1 MFTASHI
8 LMIFNKKALCQLA
21 LQWMGIWVPP
31 YTVSLVCS
39 GGGGILRN
47 GVWLSLSYVVR

>member
-1 MFTASHI
+1 MYLASHI
-8 LMIFNKKALCQLA
+8 LMIFNKKALYHLA
-21 LQWMGIWVPP
+21 MQWMGIWVPP